1 MNVVINGVPRELP
14 EIRTAAELLQELELE
29 GKPTAVE
36 VNRKMI
42 PKKELGRT
50 LLKEGDKIEIVSFVG
65 GG

>member
-14 EIRTAAELLQELELE
+14 ETRTVAELLQELDLE

-36 VNRKMI
+36 VNRKVI
-42 PKKELGRT
+42 PKNELGQTR
-50 LLKEGDKIEIVSFVG
+50 LKEGDKIEIVSFVG